1 MVTVEELDRLNHVD
15 LFDSRIAECF
25 KEYLPPRNLEYDN
38 HLNRVLGAHS
48 APQRTV
54 VAQAQPFSVERMILE
69 VRQVLSTV
77 SQENVEGAHEKLQ
90 KIRLPETHYQ
100 QVAEIFQQALMDS
113 LFLIR
118 PYLQLFQNYKLP
130 IWEKLIELIWQ
141 QNQTNQKFE
150 ETACETAEHKGK
162 RWFVTN
168 CVVLT
173 EMYLMGHLELEPY
186 QKEVLIRLL
195 KGAEPDDGQH
205 AEESHIQH
213 LEALCKVLPILGI
226 HIPDETAILEHLT
239 RLSNDTKKYPPRLR
253 FMIKDLLD
261 KARKGWKI

>member
-54 VAQAQPFSVERMILE
+54 VAEAQTFSVERMILE

-118 PYLQLFQNYKLP
+118 PYLQLFQNYKPP
-130 IWEKLIELIWQ
+130 IWEKLLELIWQ
-141 QNQTNQKFE
+141 QNQTPQKFD
-150 ETACETAEHKGK
+150 ETACETAEHKEK
-162 RWFVTN
+162 
-168 CVVLT
+168 
-173 EMYLMGHLELEPY
+173 
-186 QKEVLIRLL
+186 
-195 KGAEPDDGQH
+195 
-205 AEESHIQH
+205 
-213 LEALCKVLPILGI
+213 
-226 HIPDETAILEHLT
+226 
-239 RLSNDTKKYPPRLR
+239 
-253 FMIKDLLD
+253 
-261 KARKGWKI
+261 